1 MDLVRSRGAHC
12 QMCSGTHWSTLL
24 HSCDGDNTML
34 PYQEWRKRALL
45 GFYKLLF
52 SKQTDTSETG
62 MWKPTD
68 NSTEPARVAS
78 FVTKSDWI
86 LSHCC
91 HSKEWVSDQP
101 VHESLIDID
110 FSWELTNN
118 TTEFYCNAHC
128 CDASLAF
135 AMCLLRTFM
144 YFLPFIP
151 FCFTKV
157 QQKSILIEMF
167 LYGLNILF
175 TEVLPEVS
183 LLCISASGDAAS
195 LQNSRTLV
203 RIIWV
208 EDKVRTWRHSSLFN
222 FCISSCSHSF
232 NFLFPSHSYQCA
244 CFFLRSTCVSH

>member
-1 MDLVRSRGAHC
+1 
-12 QMCSGTHWSTLL
+12 MCSGTHWSTLL

-34 PYQEWRKRALL
+34 PYQEWSKRALL

-62 MWKPTD
+62 MWKRTD
-68 NSTEPARVAS
+68 ISTKPARVAS

-91 HSKEWVSDQP
+91 HSKEWVTTDRP
-101 VHESLIDID
+101 VHESLIDMD

-128 CDASLAF
+128 CDESLTF

-151 FCFTKV
+151 FCFYQSSAEV
-157 QQKSILIEMF
+157 YVDWNVSIWAQYP
-167 LYGLNILF
+167 LYWSSSWGFFVVYQHIWRRGIF
-175 TEVLPEVS
+175 TELKNPRTDHM
-183 LLCISASGDAAS
+183 SGG
-195 LQNSRTLV
+195 
-203 RIIWV
+203 
-208 EDKVRTWRHSSLFN
+208 
-222 FCISSCSHSF
+222 
-232 NFLFPSHSYQCA
+232 
-244 CFFLRSTCVSH
+244 